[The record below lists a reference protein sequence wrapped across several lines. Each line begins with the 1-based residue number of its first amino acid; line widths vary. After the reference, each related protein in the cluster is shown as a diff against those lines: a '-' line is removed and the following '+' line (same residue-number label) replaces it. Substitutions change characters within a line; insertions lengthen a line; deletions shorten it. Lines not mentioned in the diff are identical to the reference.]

1 LKYLDNQGKVIVS
14 DWFDMEK
21 DLFELN
27 GIINDPAIF
36 QYLK

>member
-27 GIINDPAIF
+27 GIINDLAIF